1 MNRTAAILLVILAVC
16 AAGICVYLVQ
26 NGDDSDDR
34 DEDGIPTD
42 PEVVGMELI
51 LTVDGTEIEVDWQD
65 NASVDAIKTLAKDT
79 LTIEM
84 ERYGGFE
91 QTGRIGTTIPS
102 SDSSMDVG
110 SGDILLYQSRQVCL
124 YFDDNS
130 YSFTRLGR
138 ITGMSESE
146 ITELLDKPS
155 VTAVFTLRPSQSD

>member
-1 MNRTAAILLVILAVC
+1 
-16 AAGICVYLVQ
+16 
-26 NGDDSDDR
+26 
-34 DEDGIPTD
+34 
-42 PEVVGMELI
+42 MELI

-130 YSFTRLGR
+130 YLFTRLGK